1 MSLESDAAKLRGEY
15 EDYYGPVC
23 IDKNGKLQ
31 DDAWIQMS
39 LNYVRFMREHVLVE
53 RAKRDHM
60 MTGLCYG
67 YLRVPSPRIAQR
79 KRSKGDRHGV

>member
-1 MSLESDAAKLRGEY
+1 MSLESDAAKLRAEY
-15 EDYYGPVC
+15 DEYYGAYAYENMA
-23 IDKNGKLQ
+23 I
-31 DDAWIQMS
+31 
-39 LNYVRFMREHVLVE
+39 NYVRFMREHVLVE
-53 RAKRDHM
+53 RAKRDHQ